1 MAYYVPVFIPVSETT
16 SNVSE
21 WFQLILW
28 SSLPSCLGATALHAS
43 VLIFLLTRMGRLCI
57 RLDAV
62 PSGSGARFL
71 EVEMK
76 KQVVMGLLTSML

>member
-16 SNVSE
+16 SNVGE

-28 SSLPSCLGATALHAS
+28 SSPPSCLGATALCAS
-43 VLIFLLTRMGRLCI
+43 VLIFLLTRMRRLCI
-57 RLDAV
+57 RSDAV
-62 PSGSGARFL
+62 PSGRGAHFL

-76 KQVVMGLLTSML
+76 KQVVTGLLTSML